1 MTTVKPADAAVVLS
15 MGNRPTEL
23 AKALRTLGT
32 QEGIDE
38 ERRLLYVAMTRARDA
53 LHLVEPLRHAVVQQ
67 PRLGAAYVHAARS
80 RFMTRGVLSRLRRIG
95 PPPAPAAAAPAAGR
109 APAVD
114 VGARI
119 RAMF

>member
-1 MTTVKPADAAVVLS
+1 
-15 MGNRPTEL
+15 
-23 AKALRTLGT
+23 
-32 QEGIDE
+32 
-38 ERRLLYVAMTRARDA
+38 MTRARDT
-53 LHLVEPLRHAVVQQ
+53 LHLIEPLRHAVVQQ

-80 RFMTRGVLSRLRRIG
+80 RFMTRTVLSRLRRIG
-95 PPPAPAAAAPAAGR
+95 PPPAPATGGAAAPR